1 MVDIQPFKGLRYD
14 PKFAGDNSLNIC
26 PPFDA
31 ITPDL
36 QKSLHERS
44 DYNIVRLELLEETK
58 ISTII
63 KM

>member
-36 QKSLHERS
+36 QKVYMK
-44 DYNIVRLELLEETK
+44 DQ
-58 ISTII
+58 ISIL
-63 KM
+63 

>member
-26 PPFDA
+26 HPFDA

-36 QKSLHERS
+36 QKSLH
-44 DYNIVRLELLEETK
+44 
-58 ISTII
+58 
-63 KM
+63 